1 MTVSPNTQAV
11 LLLTAHFSKSSGDSA
26 KPLTP
31 KEWGR
36 FAVWLKDHALTP
48 EQLITSHPKNLLEG
62 WSDRQITLDRLDGL
76 LNRGSALAIAMEK
89 WLRAGLWVMTRSD
102 TDYPSRLKKRLGTD
116 SPAVFY
122 GCGNRSLLNSGG
134 LAVVGSRD
142 AADDDLEYT
151 RQVGA
156 SAANQGHTVVS
167 GGARGVDEA
176 AMLGAL
182 ECEGT
187 AIGILADSLLRACS
201 SSKYRRHLLAK
212 NLVLISTFHPEAGF
226 NAGNAMQ
233 RNKYIYCLSDAA
245 LVVHSGAK
253 GGTWS
258 GATENLKKRWVPLWV
273 KPTGDSAAGNEGLA
287 KQGGRWVAEN
297 VRDVII
303 SDLSLEQEAPSS
315 STADLLPLVE
325 SSVES
330 PTKEPVQQEV
340 TPSALPKSVIQEA
353 EPLEP
358 DPVCTGESAPE
369 SRVLTSAPV
378 VDSNAVSLDTPSL
391 STLPTWDLDLTF
403 YDFFLRK
410 LSIVCANAAKTPD
423 ELAELFDL
431 NKTQANAWL
440 KRALSERKIRKLSK
454 PVRYKWIDTQQ
465 TLFLETYKGART

>member
-48 EQLITSHPKNLLEG
+48 EQLMTSHPKDLLEG

-134 LAVVGSRD
+134 LAVVGSRN
-142 AADDDLEYT
+142 AADDDLQYT
-151 RQVGA
+151 RQLGA
-156 SAANQGHTVVS
+156 AAANQGHTVVS

-182 ECEGT
+182 ESEGT

-273 KPTGDSAAGNEGLA
+273 KPTGDAAAGNEGLA

-303 SDLSLEQEAPSS
+303 SDLFLEQAAPSS
-315 STADLLPLVE
+315 AKADLLPLVE

-330 PTKEPVQQEV
+330 PTEDPVRQEG
-340 TPSALPKSVIQEA
+340 TPSSPPKSVMQEA
-353 EPLEP
+353 EPPEP
-358 DPVCTGESAPE
+358 APVCTRESPTASGAE
-369 SRVLTSAPV
+369 TSAPA
-378 VDSNAVSLDTPSL
+378 VDTNAVSPDTPSA
-391 STLPTWDLDLTF
+391 SEAPKSDMDLTF
-403 YDFFLRK
+403 YTFFLRK
-410 LSIVCANAAKTPD
+410 LSIACASSAKTPD
-423 ELAELFDL
+423 ELGELFEL
-431 NKTQANAWL
+431 NKTQVNTWL
-440 KRALSERKIRKLSK
+440 KRALSEKRLRKLSK
-454 PVRYKWIDTQQ
+454 PVRYEWIDTQQ
-465 TLFLETYKGART
+465 ASLFDS